1 MIVDRHEP
9 YLELMGKGF
18 KAIGYSLKCPGCGHK
33 NTVALMEY
41 WACYDCG
48 TTFYNLPELGKE
60 VTKMVTEYNELHQQG
75 SISVENLEIITGESI
90 APRSFHME
98 GDLGIQVAKDG
109 RVWVCINGIAFLRF
123 KPTTTEIKIK
133 TGTISEEV
141 ILAGQIDDLNRKV
154 CEHGNLRTGCPD
166 VKCRTAKG
174 AEVHSIAP
182 IPEKYSPGRPEP
194 FCKSGE

>member
-1 MIVDRHEP
+1 
-9 YLELMGKGF
+9 
-18 KAIGYSLKCPGCGHK
+18 
-33 NTVALMEY
+33 
-41 WACYDCG
+41 
-48 TTFYNLPELGKE
+48 
-60 VTKMVTEYNELHQQG
+60 
-75 SISVENLEIITGESI
+75 
-90 APRSFHME
+90 ME

-154 CEHGNLRTGCPD
+154 CEHGNLRTRCPD